1 MNEPGIAEWRN
12 EAARQRFID
21 MEDEFWRERWPDP
34 PTALDVDS
42 YAGTTRVYRWPGAG
56 EPIVFLHGMG
66 GTGLTWSAYV
76 ERLIGR
82 DLYAIDTIGDVGRSQ
97 QRAVI
102 EDTAGL
108 ARWLAETLTGAGIER
123 GHLVGTSYGGFLA
136 LGLAVLAPVRVAS
149 LLPIDSGGL
158 APFRLGRFMLWGLP
172 MLFGSVAP
180 RPARRLLARRR
191 PMLGDPRIMRWHCT
205 PRGITGSSSRERP
218 RSQTTNSAPS
228 RPHNRDR
235 GSQERTLRGT
245 SPGHEGPPDPER
257 EGRGHPQRSPRRV
270 LDSRRPLRRP
280 HRPGQAIA
288 RTRRPSDGQT
298 RLGPVAIGRA
308 FHVINRRNLP

>member
-1 MNEPGIAEWRN
+1 MNELGIAEWRN

-21 MEDEFWRERWPDP
+21 VEDEFWRERWPVP

-76 ERLIGR
+76 ERLVGR

-136 LGLAVLAPVRVAS
+136 LGRRWRDARGHRGRRGAGRHLRRGS
-149 LLPIDSGGL
+149 RRGTRLLPDE
-158 APFRLGRFMLWGLP
+158 P
-172 MLFGSVAP
+172 
-180 RPARRLLARRR
+180 
-191 PMLGDPRIMRWHCT
+191 
-205 PRGITGSSSRERP
+205 
-218 RSQTTNSAPS
+218 
-228 RPHNRDR
+228 
-235 GSQERTLRGT
+235 
-245 SPGHEGPPDPER
+245 
-257 EGRGHPQRSPRRV
+257 
-270 LDSRRPLRRP
+270 
-280 HRPGQAIA
+280 
-288 RTRRPSDGQT
+288 RRPS
-298 RLGPVAIGRA
+298 RAIGGFHRSRRA
-308 FHVINRRNLP
+308 GSRGRADEPEHPAN